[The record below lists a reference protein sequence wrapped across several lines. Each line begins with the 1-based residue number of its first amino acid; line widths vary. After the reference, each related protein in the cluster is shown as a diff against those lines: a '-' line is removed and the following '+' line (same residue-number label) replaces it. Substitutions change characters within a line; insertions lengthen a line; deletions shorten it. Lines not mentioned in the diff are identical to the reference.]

1 MTDNYTH
8 PFDRDLLTP
17 KFMANPY
24 PYYQQ
29 LREENPV
36 FWSQRLRAWIISRY
50 ADVEPALHDRRL
62 NSGDRVAAILDELPK
77 SERKAF
83 QPLVDHLTK
92 WLGFTDP
99 PDHDRLRRLIGLAF
113 TPRMME
119 DLRPTIQAIADDL
132 LDDVVGQD
140 QFDVVGALAFSQP
153 FNVIMTM
160 LGVREAERADFRRW
174 SNAIGHFISA
184 GGISL
189 ERARNAQ
196 EGVFGLREYFH
207 GLAERRRQQPQDD
220 LLSALVALEDGGDS
234 LTHNELISMCVQL
247 LFAGHETTEGSIGL
261 GMLAL
266 FRNPDQMKQLRD
278 TPSLIKPAVEE
289 LLRYDTSVQRQ
300 ARVLSDDMEI
310 DGHQL
315 RKGQYLLV
323 FIAAANRDPAK
334 FTDPDRLDIT
344 RQPNPHVSFGFGL
357 HYCIG
362 RPLGRVE
369 LQVAFNTLLQRFPNL
384 RLPEQ
389 SLAYEKLLALRKLKS
404 LVVAV

>member
-1 MTDNYTH
+1 
-8 PFDRDLLTP
+8 
-17 KFMANPY
+17 
-24 PYYQQ
+24 
-29 LREENPV
+29 
-36 FWSQRLRAWIISRY
+36 
-50 ADVEPALHDRRL
+50 
-62 NSGDRVAAILDELPK
+62 
-77 SERKAF
+77 
-83 QPLVDHLTK
+83 
-92 WLGFTDP
+92 
-99 PDHDRLRRLIGLAF
+99 
-113 TPRMME
+113 
-119 DLRPTIQAIADDL
+119 
-132 LDDVVGQD
+132 
-140 QFDVVGALAFSQP
+140 
-153 FNVIMTM
+153 
-160 LGVREAERADFRRW
+160 
-174 SNAIGHFISA
+174 
-184 GGISL
+184 
-189 ERARNAQ
+189 
-196 EGVFGLREYFH
+196 
-207 GLAERRRQQPQDD
+207 
-220 LLSALVALEDGGDS
+220 
-234 LTHNELISMCVQL
+234 MCVQL

-266 FRNPDQMKQLRD
+266 FRNLDQMKQLRD

-323 FIAAANRDPAK
+323 FIAAANGDPAK

-362 RPLGRVE
+362 GPLARVE

-389 SLAYEKLLALRKLKS
+389 SLAYEQLLALRKLKS